1 MLSSLPFSFSDVGSA
16 VRLMN
21 PVPMHPMC
29 DSRKKSLNSLLPT
42 LETDLLVE
50 NFISNLHV
58 DAEGF
63 LNDHELE
70 AIRSRGNNYEKVREL
85 FSILKGK
92 GNAAF
97 DRLCSVLVSAGY
109 GHWAKELLERASLPC
124 EGVQDSLSMP
134 LDKLNAILSCK
145 KEIFLPLERK
155 LHSQFVDL
163 TAAFEGYVFQLSDLK
178 FRIFRRHCSGF
189 LQVQRTGPFAPP
201 PYLPEEK
208 GKLLDMLNKEW
219 NFIDIRLFDDLVQRS
234 DQQSLQQD
242 TMVYKQ
248 SLGVFSL
255 QKLSQ
260 LERSIQEV
268 KDSLEGAEDGQ
279 ILAAILSKDPTLKE
293 IFKIKDFLVNDL
305 HLEDAKFL
313 GFDSGCT
320 VVFFKIALGS
330 SGNFHH
336 LGMGLLAS
344 LHVLV
349 EISVCRVLLL
359 GFWAIEVSSASLYP
373 LPKLVCWYIDTLYL
387 RVPIYGINLHV

>member
-1 MLSSLPFSFSDVGSA
+1 
-16 VRLMN
+16 
-21 PVPMHPMC
+21 MC

-70 AIRSRGNNYEKVREL
+70 AIHSRGNNYEKVREL
-85 FSILKGK
+85 FSTVKGK

-109 GHWAKELLERASLPC
+109 GHWAKELLERAGLPC
-124 EGVQDSLSMP
+124 EGVQDSLSLP
-134 LDKLNAILSCK
+134 LDQLGAILSCK

-189 LQVQRTGPFAPP
+189 LQLQRTGPLAPP

-234 DQQSLQQD
+234 DQQDLKQD

-260 LERSIQEV
+260 LEKSIQEV
-268 KDSLEGAEDGQ
+268 KDTLKKAEDGQ

-320 VVFFKIALGS
+320 VVFFKISLGI

-336 LGMGLLAS
+336 FGMGILAS
-344 LHVLV
+344 LHVLLEV
-349 EISVCRVLLL
+349 SVCRVLLL

-373 LPKLVCWYIDTLYL
+373 LPKLVCWYI
-387 RVPIYGINLHV
+387 PLHV